1 MLMRV
6 DLNGH
11 NGHIYARGSMSKSL
25 TEQGKLLVVPS
36 RSSIFTSIGCKM
48 QLHVIESRRRPN
60 F

>member
-11 NGHIYARGSMSKSL
+11 NGHIHARSMSKSL